1 MVVAEAVVLV
11 SVVVMKGIVVIKLE
25 KVDIVLDVVDPVPD
39 EVATIVGVLQRLVSI
54 GIFVYGINGKVMDP
68 PIFTSTCIVTQ
79 EMGKSLKGLQ

>member
-54 GIFVYGINGKVMDP
+54 GIFVYEINGMVKNPV
-68 PIFTSTCIVTQ
+68 FTSTCIVVTQ
-79 EMGKSLKGLQ
+79 EM